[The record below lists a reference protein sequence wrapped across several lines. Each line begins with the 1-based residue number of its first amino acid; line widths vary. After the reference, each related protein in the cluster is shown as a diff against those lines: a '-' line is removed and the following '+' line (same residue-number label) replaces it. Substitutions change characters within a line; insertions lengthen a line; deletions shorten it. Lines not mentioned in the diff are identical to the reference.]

1 MGNVLYLDL
10 GMGAAGDMLAAS
22 LFDLLSDN
30 EREEF
35 LAEMNHAG
43 LPDTVIKAEQVQ
55 KSGISGIHYRVQIHG
70 EEELSSDMHGHEH
83 GHEHEHEH
91 EHEYEHEHMHGHGHE
106 HMHGYGHTHE
116 HHHGY
121 GQDHVS
127 EHEHAPEHGQDHV
140 SEHEHALEHG
150 HDHALEHS
158 HDHEYGHDHEHQ
170 HGHGHEHTQEPSHEH
185 GHTHE
190 HSHEHGHTHEHSHEH
205 GHTHEHHDMEEILS
219 RVSALAL
226 PVRVKQDITAIY
238 QDIAQAES
246 RVHGRPVNEVH
257 LHEVGMLDAIA
268 DIASVSLLLYKLAPD
283 RICASPI
290 TTGFGAVRCAHGILP
305 VPAPATAI
313 LLEGMP
319 TRAGQVEG
327 ELCTPTGAA
336 LIRHFAGSFG
346 QAPEMVPL
354 RTGYG
359 MGSKEFSRLNCIRAT
374 LGLIDESSRMNYG
387 TAADRNAGTG
397 IKEAADKYA
406 QAGIEEAA
414 DKYTR
419 TDAEET
425 ANKYTRTDAEEAA
438 DKYTR
443 TDTEEAAGGTDEII
457 ELACTV
463 DDMTGEEIGFAVEE
477 LLRGGALD
485 VWTSAVQM
493 KKNRP
498 GTIIT
503 VLCSEELRNA
513 MLHLLFR
520 HTSSI
525 GVRETLHRRYI
536 LARVSGDKETA
547 YGSVRTKTVSG
558 YGTTRSKAEYEDLAT
573 IARSSG
579 LSLRE
584 AREACR

>member
-22 LFDLLSDN
+22 LFDLLSEN

-43 LPDTVIKAEQVQ
+43 LPDTLIKAEQVQ

-70 EEELSSDMHGHEH
+70 EEELSSDMHDHAH
-83 GHEHEHEH
+83 AHEHEHDHDH
-91 EHEYEHEHMHGHGHE
+91 EHG

-121 GQDHVS
+121 GHDHVS
-127 EHEHAPEHGQDHV
+127 EHEHAPEY
-140 SEHEHALEHG
+140 EHG
-150 HDHALEHS
+150 HDHAHEHS
-158 HDHEYGHDHEHQ
+158 HEYGHGHEHQ
-170 HGHGHEHTQEPSHEH
+170 HGHGHEHTQELSHEH
-185 GHTHE
+185 G
-190 HSHEHGHTHEHSHEH
+190 H
-205 GHTHEHHDMEEILS
+205 GHTHEHHSMEEILS

-226 PVRVKQDITAIY
+226 PERVKQDITAIY
-238 QDIAQAES
+238 RDIAQAES

-346 QAPEMVPL
+346 HAPEMVPL

-374 LGLIDESSRMNYG
+374 LGLIDESSRVG
-387 TAADRNAGTG
+387 C
-397 IKEAADKYA
+397 
-406 QAGIEEAA
+406 
-414 DKYTR
+414 
-419 TDAEET
+419 
-425 ANKYTRTDAEEAA
+425 
-438 DKYTR
+438 
-443 TDTEEAAGGTDEII
+443 EAAGATDEII

-513 MLHLLFR
+513 MIRLLFR

-536 LARVSGDKETA
+536 LSRESGKKETA
-547 YGSVRTKTVSG
+547 YGSIRTKTVSG
-558 YGTTRSKAEYEDLAT
+558 YGTARSKAEYEDLAS

-579 LSLRE
+579 LSLRDV
-584 AREACR
+584 REACR

>member
-22 LFDLLSDN
+22 LFDLLSEN

-43 LPDTVIKAEQVQ
+43 LPDTLIKAEQVQ

-70 EEELSSDMHGHEH
+70 EEELSSDMHDHAHEHEH
-83 GHEHEHEH
+83 GH
-91 EHEYEHEHMHGHGHE
+91 
-106 HMHGYGHTHE
+106 MHGYDHTHE

-121 GQDHVS
+121 GHDHVS
-127 EHEHAPEHGQDHV
+127 EHEHAPEY
-140 SEHEHALEHG
+140 EHG
-150 HDHALEHS
+150 HDHAHEHS
-158 HDHEYGHDHEHQ
+158 HEYGHGHEHQ
-170 HGHGHEHTQEPSHEH
+170 HGHGHEHTQELSHEH
-185 GHTHE
+185 G
-190 HSHEHGHTHEHSHEH
+190 H
-205 GHTHEHHDMEEILS
+205 GHTHEHHSMEEILS

-226 PVRVKQDITAIY
+226 PERVKQDITAIY
-238 QDIAQAES
+238 RDIAQAES

-346 QAPEMVPL
+346 HAPEMVPL

-374 LGLIDESSRMNYG
+374 LGLIDESSRVG
-387 TAADRNAGTG
+387 C
-397 IKEAADKYA
+397 
-406 QAGIEEAA
+406 
-414 DKYTR
+414 
-419 TDAEET
+419 
-425 ANKYTRTDAEEAA
+425 
-438 DKYTR
+438 
-443 TDTEEAAGGTDEII
+443 EAAGATDEII

-513 MLHLLFR
+513 MIRLLFR

-536 LARVSGDKETA
+536 LSRESGKKETA
-547 YGSVRTKTVSG
+547 YGSIRTKTVSG
-558 YGTTRSKAEYEDLAT
+558 YGTARSKAEYEDLAS

-579 LSLRE
+579 LSLRDV
-584 AREACR
+584 REACR

>member
-22 LFDLLSDN
+22 LFDLLSEN

-43 LPDTVIKAEQVQ
+43 LPDTLIKAEQVQ

-70 EEELSSDMHGHEH
+70 EEELSSDMHDHEHEHYHEH
-83 GHEHEHEH
+83 GH
-91 EHEYEHEHMHGHGHE
+91 
-106 HMHGYGHTHE
+106 MHGYDHTHE
-116 HHHGY
+116 HHHRY
-121 GQDHVS
+121 GHDHVS
-127 EHEHAPEHGQDHV
+127 EHEHAPEY
-140 SEHEHALEHG
+140 EHG
-150 HDHALEHS
+150 HDHAHEHS
-158 HDHEYGHDHEHQ
+158 HEYGHGHEHQ
-170 HGHGHEHTQEPSHEH
+170 HGHGQEHTQELSHEH

-205 GHTHEHHDMEEILS
+205 GHGHTHEHHSMEEILS

-226 PVRVKQDITAIY
+226 PERVKQDITAIY
-238 QDIAQAES
+238 RDIAQAES

-346 QAPEMVPL
+346 HAPEMVPL

-374 LGLIDESSRMNYG
+374 LGLIDESSRVG
-387 TAADRNAGTG
+387 C
-397 IKEAADKYA
+397 
-406 QAGIEEAA
+406 
-414 DKYTR
+414 
-419 TDAEET
+419 
-425 ANKYTRTDAEEAA
+425 
-438 DKYTR
+438 
-443 TDTEEAAGGTDEII
+443 EAAGATDEII

-513 MLHLLFR
+513 MIRLLFR

-536 LARVSGDKETA
+536 LSRESGKKETA
-547 YGSVRTKTVSG
+547 YGSIRTKTVSG
-558 YGTTRSKAEYEDLAT
+558 YGTARSKAEYEDLAS

-579 LSLRE
+579 LSLRDV
-584 AREACR
+584 REACR

>member
-1 MGNVLYLDL
+1 MGKVLYLDL

-35 LAEMNHAG
+35 LVEMNHAG
-43 LPDTVIKAEQVQ
+43 LPDTLIKAEQVQ

-83 GHEHEHEH
+83 GHEHE
-91 EHEYEHEHMHGHGHE
+91 YEHEHMHGHE
-106 HMHGYGHTHE
+106 
-116 HHHGY
+116 
-121 GQDHVS
+121 
-127 EHEHAPEHGQDHV
+127 
-140 SEHEHALEHG
+140 
-150 HDHALEHS
+150 
-158 HDHEYGHDHEHQ
+158 HDHEHS
-170 HGHGHEHTQEPSHEH
+170 HEYGHGHEHAQELSHEH
-185 GHTHE
+185 EHTHD
-190 HSHEHGHTHEHSHEH
+190 HSHEHGH
-205 GHTHEHHDMEEILS
+205 GHTHEHHGMEEILS
-219 RVSALAL
+219 RVNALAL

-419 TDAEET
+419 TDAEE
-425 ANKYTRTDAEEAA
+425 
-438 DKYTR
+438 
-443 TDTEEAAGGTDEII
+443 AAGGTDEII

>member
-22 LFDLLSDN
+22 LFDLLSEN

-43 LPDTVIKAEQVQ
+43 LPDTLIKAEQVQ
-55 KSGISGIHYRVQIHG
+55 KSGISGIQYRVQIHG
-70 EEELSSDMHGHEH
+70 EEEFSSDMHDHA
-83 GHEHEHEH
+83 HEHEHDHDHDH
-91 EHEYEHEHMHGHGHE
+91 EHG

-121 GQDHVS
+121 GHDHVS
-127 EHEHAPEHGQDHV
+127 EHEHAPEY
-140 SEHEHALEHG
+140 EHG
-150 HDHALEHS
+150 HDHAHEHS
-158 HDHEYGHDHEHQ
+158 HEYGHGHEHQ
-170 HGHGHEHTQEPSHEH
+170 HGHGHEHTQELSHEH
-185 GHTHE
+185 G
-190 HSHEHGHTHEHSHEH
+190 H
-205 GHTHEHHDMEEILS
+205 GHTHEHHSMEEILS

-226 PVRVKQDITAIY
+226 PERVKQDITAIY
-238 QDIAQAES
+238 RDIAQAES

-346 QAPEMVPL
+346 HAPEMVPL

-374 LGLIDESSRMNYG
+374 LGLIDESSRVG
-387 TAADRNAGTG
+387 C
-397 IKEAADKYA
+397 
-406 QAGIEEAA
+406 
-414 DKYTR
+414 
-419 TDAEET
+419 
-425 ANKYTRTDAEEAA
+425 
-438 DKYTR
+438 
-443 TDTEEAAGGTDEII
+443 EAAGATDEII

-513 MLHLLFR
+513 MIRLLFR

-536 LARVSGDKETA
+536 LSRESGKKETA
-547 YGSVRTKTVSG
+547 YGSIRTKTVSG
-558 YGTTRSKAEYEDLAT
+558 YGTARSKAEYEDLAS

-579 LSLRE
+579 LSLRDV
-584 AREACR
+584 REACR

>member
-1 MGNVLYLDL
+1 MGKVLYLDL

-22 LFDLLSDN
+22 LFDLLSEN

-43 LPDTVIKAEQVQ
+43 LPDTLIKAEQVQ

-70 EEELSSDMHGHEH
+70 EEELSSDMHDHAHEH
-83 GHEHEHEH
+83 
-91 EHEYEHEHMHGHGHE
+91 
-106 HMHGYGHTHE
+106 
-116 HHHGY
+116 
-121 GQDHVS
+121 S
-127 EHEHAPEHGQDHV
+127 
-140 SEHEHALEHG
+140 
-150 HDHALEHS
+150 
-158 HDHEYGHDHEHQ
+158 HEYGHGHEHQ
-170 HGHGHEHTQEPSHEH
+170 HGHGQEHTQELSHEH

-205 GHTHEHHDMEEILS
+205 GHGHTHEHSHEHGHGHTHEHHSMEEILS

-226 PVRVKQDITAIY
+226 PERVKQDITAIY
-238 QDIAQAES
+238 RDIAQAES

-346 QAPEMVPL
+346 HAPEMVPL

-374 LGLIDESSRMNYG
+374 LGLIDESSRVG
-387 TAADRNAGTG
+387 C
-397 IKEAADKYA
+397 
-406 QAGIEEAA
+406 
-414 DKYTR
+414 
-419 TDAEET
+419 
-425 ANKYTRTDAEEAA
+425 
-438 DKYTR
+438 
-443 TDTEEAAGGTDEII
+443 EAAGATDEII

-513 MLHLLFR
+513 MIRLLFR

-536 LARVSGDKETA
+536 LSRESGKKETA
-547 YGSVRTKTVSG
+547 YGSIRTKTVSG
-558 YGTTRSKAEYEDLAT
+558 YGTARSKAEYEDLAS

-579 LSLRE
+579 LSLRDV
-584 AREACR
+584 REACR

>member
-1 MGNVLYLDL
+1 MGKVLYLDL

-83 GHEHEHEH
+83 GQ
-91 EHEYEHEHMHGHGHE
+91 G
-106 HMHGYGHTHE
+106 
-116 HHHGY
+116 
-121 GQDHVS
+121 
-127 EHEHAPEHGQDHV
+127 
-140 SEHEHALEHG
+140 
-150 HDHALEHS
+150 
-158 HDHEYGHDHEHQ
+158 HEHQ
-170 HGHGHEHTQEPSHEH
+170 HGHDHEHSHEYGQGHEHQH

-190 HSHEHGHTHEHSHEH
+190 HSHEYGHGHEHQHGHTHEHTQGLSHQHEHTHEHSHEH

-219 RVSALAL
+219 RVNALAL
-226 PVRVKQDITAIY
+226 PERVKQDITAIY

-374 LGLIDESSRMNYG
+374 LGLIDENSRMNYG

-397 IKEAADKYA
+397 IKEAADKYTRT
-406 QAGIEEAA
+406 GIE
-414 DKYTR
+414 K
-419 TDAEET
+419 
-425 ANKYTRTDAEEAA
+425 AA

-503 VLCSEELRNA
+503 VLCSEGLRNT
-513 MLHLLFR
+513 MIHLLFR

-536 LARVSGDKETA
+536 LTRKSGDKETA

-558 YGTTRSKAEYEDLAT
+558 YGTTRSKAEYEDLAS

>member
-83 GHEHEHEH
+83 GHEHEHE
-91 EHEYEHEHMHGHGHE
+91 YEHEHMHGHEHE

-121 GQDHVS
+121 
-127 EHEHAPEHGQDHV
+127 GQDHV

-170 HGHGHEHTQEPSHEH
+170 HGHGQEHTQELSHEH
-185 GHTHE
+185 G
-190 HSHEHGHTHEHSHEH
+190 H
-205 GHTHEHHDMEEILS
+205 GHTHEHHSMEEILS
-219 RVSALAL
+219 RVNALAL

-305 VPAPATAI
+305 VPAPATSI

-406 QAGIEEAA
+406 QAGIEEAT

-425 ANKYTRTDAEEAA
+425 ADKYTRTDA
-438 DKYTR
+438 
-443 TDTEEAAGGTDEII
+443 EEAAGGTDEII

-536 LARVSGDKETA
+536 LARESGDKETA

>member
-1 MGNVLYLDL
+1 MGKVLYLDL

-43 LPDTVIKAEQVQ
+43 LPDTLIKAEQVQ

-83 GHEHEHEH
+83 GHEHEHE
-91 EHEYEHEHMHGHGHE
+91 YEHEHMHGHEHE

-121 GQDHVS
+121 GHEHAQELSH
-127 EHEHAPEHGQDHV
+127 EHEHT
-140 SEHEHALEHG
+140 
-150 HDHALEHS
+150 HD
-158 HDHEYGHDHEHQ
+158 
-170 HGHGHEHTQEPSHEH
+170 
-185 GHTHE
+185 
-190 HSHEHGHTHEHSHEH
+190 HSHEHGH
-205 GHTHEHHDMEEILS
+205 GHTHEHHGMEEILS
-219 RVSALAL
+219 RVNALAL

-257 LHEVGMLDAIA
+257 LHEVGMLDAI
-268 DIASVSLLLYKLAPD
+268 SLLLYKLAPD

-305 VPAPATAI
+305 VPAPAIAI

-425 ANKYTRTDAEEAA
+425 ADKYTRTDA
-438 DKYTR
+438 
-443 TDTEEAAGGTDEII
+443 EEAAGGTDEII

-536 LARVSGDKETA
+536 LARESGDKETA

>member
-22 LFDLLSDN
+22 LFDLLSEN

-43 LPDTVIKAEQVQ
+43 LPDTLIKAEQVQ

-70 EEELSSDMHGHEH
+70 EEELSSDMHDHAHAHEHDHDHDHEH
-83 GHEHEHEH
+83 GH
-91 EHEYEHEHMHGHGHE
+91 
-106 HMHGYGHTHE
+106 MHGYDHTHE

-121 GQDHVS
+121 GHEHVS
-127 EHEHAPEHGQDHV
+127 EHEHAPEY
-140 SEHEHALEHG
+140 EHG
-150 HDHALEHS
+150 HDHAHEHS
-158 HDHEYGHDHEHQ
+158 HEYGHGHEHQ
-170 HGHGHEHTQEPSHEH
+170 HGHGHEHTQELSHEH
-185 GHTHE
+185 G
-190 HSHEHGHTHEHSHEH
+190 H
-205 GHTHEHHDMEEILS
+205 GHTHEHHSMEEILS

-226 PVRVKQDITAIY
+226 PERVKQDITAIY
-238 QDIAQAES
+238 RDIAQAES

-290 TTGFGAVRCAHGILP
+290 TTGFGTVRCAHGILP

-346 QAPEMVPL
+346 HAPEMVPL

-374 LGLIDESSRMNYG
+374 LGLIDESSRVG
-387 TAADRNAGTG
+387 C
-397 IKEAADKYA
+397 
-406 QAGIEEAA
+406 
-414 DKYTR
+414 
-419 TDAEET
+419 
-425 ANKYTRTDAEEAA
+425 
-438 DKYTR
+438 
-443 TDTEEAAGGTDEII
+443 EAAGAADEII

-513 MLHLLFR
+513 MIRLLFR

-536 LARVSGDKETA
+536 LSRESGKKETA
-547 YGSVRTKTVSG
+547 YGSIRTKTVSG
-558 YGTTRSKAEYEDLAT
+558 YGTARSKAEYEDLAS

-579 LSLRE
+579 LSLRDV
-584 AREACR
+584 REACR

>member
-22 LFDLLSDN
+22 LFDLLSEN

-43 LPDTVIKAEQVQ
+43 LPDTLIKAEQVQ

-70 EEELSSDMHGHEH
+70 EEELSSDMHDHA
-83 GHEHEHEH
+83 HEHEHEH
-91 EHEYEHEHMHGHGHE
+91 DHDHEHG

-121 GQDHVS
+121 GHDHVS
-127 EHEHAPEHGQDHV
+127 EHEHAPEY
-140 SEHEHALEHG
+140 EHG
-150 HDHALEHS
+150 HDHAHEHS
-158 HDHEYGHDHEHQ
+158 HEYGHGHEHQ
-170 HGHGHEHTQEPSHEH
+170 HGHGHEHTQELSHEH
-185 GHTHE
+185 G
-190 HSHEHGHTHEHSHEH
+190 H
-205 GHTHEHHDMEEILS
+205 GHTHEHHSMEEILS

-226 PVRVKQDITAIY
+226 PERVKQDITAIY
-238 QDIAQAES
+238 RDIAQAES

-346 QAPEMVPL
+346 HAPEMVPL

-374 LGLIDESSRMNYG
+374 LGLIDESSRVG
-387 TAADRNAGTG
+387 C
-397 IKEAADKYA
+397 
-406 QAGIEEAA
+406 
-414 DKYTR
+414 
-419 TDAEET
+419 
-425 ANKYTRTDAEEAA
+425 
-438 DKYTR
+438 
-443 TDTEEAAGGTDEII
+443 EAAGATDDII

-513 MLHLLFR
+513 MIRLLFR

-536 LARVSGDKETA
+536 LSRESGKKETA
-547 YGSVRTKTVSG
+547 YGSIRTKTVSG
-558 YGTTRSKAEYEDLAT
+558 YGTARSKAEYEDLAS

-579 LSLRE
+579 LSLRDV
-584 AREACR
+584 REACR

>member
-22 LFDLLSDN
+22 LFDLLSEN

-43 LPDTVIKAEQVQ
+43 LPDTLIKAEQVQ

-70 EEELSSDMHGHEH
+70 EEELSSDMHDHAHEHEH
-83 GHEHEHEH
+83 GH
-91 EHEYEHEHMHGHGHE
+91 
-106 HMHGYGHTHE
+106 MHGYDHTHE

-121 GQDHVS
+121 GHDHVS
-127 EHEHAPEHGQDHV
+127 EHEHAPEY
-140 SEHEHALEHG
+140 EHG
-150 HDHALEHS
+150 HDHAHEHS
-158 HDHEYGHDHEHQ
+158 HEYGHGHEHQ
-170 HGHGHEHTQEPSHEH
+170 HGHGQEHTQELSHEH
-185 GHTHE
+185 G
-190 HSHEHGHTHEHSHEH
+190 H
-205 GHTHEHHDMEEILS
+205 GHTHEHHSMEEILS

-226 PVRVKQDITAIY
+226 PERVKQDITAIY
-238 QDIAQAES
+238 RDIAQAES

-346 QAPEMVPL
+346 HAPEMVPL

-374 LGLIDESSRMNYG
+374 LGLIDESSRVG
-387 TAADRNAGTG
+387 C
-397 IKEAADKYA
+397 
-406 QAGIEEAA
+406 
-414 DKYTR
+414 
-419 TDAEET
+419 
-425 ANKYTRTDAEEAA
+425 
-438 DKYTR
+438 
-443 TDTEEAAGGTDEII
+443 EAAGATDEII

-513 MLHLLFR
+513 MIRLLFR

-536 LARVSGDKETA
+536 LSRESGKKETA
-547 YGSVRTKTVSG
+547 YGSIRTKTVSG
-558 YGTTRSKAEYEDLAT
+558 YGTARSKAEYEDLAS

-579 LSLRE
+579 LSLRDV
-584 AREACR
+584 REACR

>member
-22 LFDLLSDN
+22 LFDLLSEN

-43 LPDTVIKAEQVQ
+43 LPDTLIKAEQVQ

-70 EEELSSDMHGHEH
+70 EEELSSDMHDHAHEHEH
-83 GHEHEHEH
+83 GH
-91 EHEYEHEHMHGHGHE
+91 
-106 HMHGYGHTHE
+106 MHGYDHTHE

-121 GQDHVS
+121 GHEHVS
-127 EHEHAPEHGQDHV
+127 EHEHAPEY
-140 SEHEHALEHG
+140 EHG
-150 HDHALEHS
+150 HDHAHEHS
-158 HDHEYGHDHEHQ
+158 HEYGHGHEHQ
-170 HGHGHEHTQEPSHEH
+170 HGHGHEHTQELSHEH
-185 GHTHE
+185 G
-190 HSHEHGHTHEHSHEH
+190 H
-205 GHTHEHHDMEEILS
+205 GHTHEHHSMEEILS

-226 PVRVKQDITAIY
+226 PERVKQDITAIY
-238 QDIAQAES
+238 RDIAQAES

-346 QAPEMVPL
+346 HAPEMVPL

-374 LGLIDESSRMNYG
+374 LGLIDESSRVG
-387 TAADRNAGTG
+387 C
-397 IKEAADKYA
+397 
-406 QAGIEEAA
+406 
-414 DKYTR
+414 
-419 TDAEET
+419 
-425 ANKYTRTDAEEAA
+425 
-438 DKYTR
+438 
-443 TDTEEAAGGTDEII
+443 EAAGATDEII

-513 MLHLLFR
+513 MIRLLFR

-536 LARVSGDKETA
+536 LSRESGKKETA
-547 YGSVRTKTVSG
+547 YGSIRTKTVSG
-558 YGTTRSKAEYEDLAT
+558 YGTARSKAEYEDLAS

-579 LSLRE
+579 LSLRDV
-584 AREACR
+584 REACR

>member
-22 LFDLLSDN
+22 LFDLLSEN

-43 LPDTVIKAEQVQ
+43 LPDTLIKAEQVQ

-70 EEELSSDMHGHEH
+70 EEELSSDMHDHAHEH
-83 GHEHEHEH
+83 
-91 EHEYEHEHMHGHGHE
+91 
-106 HMHGYGHTHE
+106 
-116 HHHGY
+116 
-121 GQDHVS
+121 S
-127 EHEHAPEHGQDHV
+127 
-140 SEHEHALEHG
+140 
-150 HDHALEHS
+150 
-158 HDHEYGHDHEHQ
+158 HEYGHGHEHQ
-170 HGHGHEHTQEPSHEH
+170 HGHGHEHTQELSHEH
-185 GHTHE
+185 G
-190 HSHEHGHTHEHSHEH
+190 H
-205 GHTHEHHDMEEILS
+205 GHTHEHHSMEEILS

-226 PVRVKQDITAIY
+226 PERVKQDITAIY
-238 QDIAQAES
+238 RDIAQAES

-359 MGSKEFSRLNCIRAT
+359 MGSKEFSRLRLNCIRAT
-374 LGLIDESSRMNYG
+374 LGLIDESSRVG
-387 TAADRNAGTG
+387 C
-397 IKEAADKYA
+397 
-406 QAGIEEAA
+406 
-414 DKYTR
+414 
-419 TDAEET
+419 
-425 ANKYTRTDAEEAA
+425 
-438 DKYTR
+438 
-443 TDTEEAAGGTDEII
+443 EAAGATDEII

-513 MLHLLFR
+513 MIRLLFR

-536 LARVSGDKETA
+536 LSRESGKKETA
-547 YGSVRTKTVSG
+547 YGSIRTKTVSG
-558 YGTTRSKAEYEDLAT
+558 YGTARSKAEYEDLAS

-579 LSLRE
+579 LSLRDV
-584 AREACR
+584 REACR

>member
-22 LFDLLSDN
+22 LFDLLSEN

-43 LPDTVIKAEQVQ
+43 LPDTLIKAEQVQ

-70 EEELSSDMHGHEH
+70 EEELSSDMHD
-83 GHEHEHEH
+83 HEHEHEH
-91 EHEYEHEHMHGHGHE
+91 EHG
-106 HMHGYGHTHE
+106 HMHGYDHTHE

-121 GQDHVS
+121 GHEHVS
-127 EHEHAPEHGQDHV
+127 EHEHAPEY
-140 SEHEHALEHG
+140 EHG
-150 HDHALEHS
+150 HDHAHEHS
-158 HDHEYGHDHEHQ
+158 HEYGHGHEHQ
-170 HGHGHEHTQEPSHEH
+170 HGHGHEHTQELSHEH
-185 GHTHE
+185 G
-190 HSHEHGHTHEHSHEH
+190 H
-205 GHTHEHHDMEEILS
+205 GHTHEHHSMEEILS

-226 PVRVKQDITAIY
+226 PERVKQDITAIY
-238 QDIAQAES
+238 RDIAQAES

-290 TTGFGAVRCAHGILP
+290 TTGFGTVRCAHGILP

-346 QAPEMVPL
+346 HAPEMVPL

-374 LGLIDESSRMNYG
+374 LGLIDESSRVG
-387 TAADRNAGTG
+387 C
-397 IKEAADKYA
+397 
-406 QAGIEEAA
+406 
-414 DKYTR
+414 
-419 TDAEET
+419 
-425 ANKYTRTDAEEAA
+425 
-438 DKYTR
+438 
-443 TDTEEAAGGTDEII
+443 EAAGAADEII

-513 MLHLLFR
+513 MIRLLFR

-536 LARVSGDKETA
+536 LSRESGKKETA
-547 YGSVRTKTVSG
+547 YGSIRTKTVSG
-558 YGTTRSKAEYEDLAT
+558 YGTARSKAEYEDLAS

-579 LSLRE
+579 LSLRDV
-584 AREACR
+584 REACR

>member
-22 LFDLLSDN
+22 LFDLLSEN

-43 LPDTVIKAEQVQ
+43 LPDTLIKAEQVQ

-70 EEELSSDMHGHEH
+70 EEELSSDMHDHA
-83 GHEHEHEH
+83 HEHEHDH
-91 EHEYEHEHMHGHGHE
+91 EHDHDHEHG

-121 GQDHVS
+121 GHDHVS
-127 EHEHAPEHGQDHV
+127 EHEHAPEY
-140 SEHEHALEHG
+140 EHG
-150 HDHALEHS
+150 HDHAHEHS
-158 HDHEYGHDHEHQ
+158 HEYGHGHEHQ
-170 HGHGHEHTQEPSHEH
+170 HGHGHEHTQELSHEH
-185 GHTHE
+185 G
-190 HSHEHGHTHEHSHEH
+190 H
-205 GHTHEHHDMEEILS
+205 GHTHEHHSMEEILS

-226 PVRVKQDITAIY
+226 PERVKQDITAIY
-238 QDIAQAES
+238 RDIAQAES

-346 QAPEMVPL
+346 HAPEMVPL

-374 LGLIDESSRMNYG
+374 LGLIDESSRVG
-387 TAADRNAGTG
+387 C
-397 IKEAADKYA
+397 
-406 QAGIEEAA
+406 
-414 DKYTR
+414 
-419 TDAEET
+419 
-425 ANKYTRTDAEEAA
+425 
-438 DKYTR
+438 
-443 TDTEEAAGGTDEII
+443 EAAGATDEII

-513 MLHLLFR
+513 MIRLLFR

-536 LARVSGDKETA
+536 LSRESGKKETA
-547 YGSVRTKTVSG
+547 YGSIRTKTVSG
-558 YGTTRSKAEYEDLAT
+558 YGTARSKAEYEDLAS

-579 LSLRE
+579 LSLRDV
-584 AREACR
+584 REACR

>member
-22 LFDLLSDN
+22 LFDLLSEN

-43 LPDTVIKAEQVQ
+43 LPDTLIKAEQVQ

-70 EEELSSDMHGHEH
+70 EEELSSDMHDHAHEH
-83 GHEHEHEH
+83 DHDHDQEH
-91 EHEYEHEHMHGHGHE
+91 G

-121 GQDHVS
+121 GHDHVS
-127 EHEHAPEHGQDHV
+127 EHEHAPEY
-140 SEHEHALEHG
+140 EHG
-150 HDHALEHS
+150 HDHAHEHS
-158 HDHEYGHDHEHQ
+158 HEYGHGHEHQ
-170 HGHGHEHTQEPSHEH
+170 HGHGHEHTQELSHEH
-185 GHTHE
+185 G
-190 HSHEHGHTHEHSHEH
+190 H
-205 GHTHEHHDMEEILS
+205 GHTHEHHSMEEILS

-226 PVRVKQDITAIY
+226 PERVKQDITAIY
-238 QDIAQAES
+238 RDIAQAES

-346 QAPEMVPL
+346 HAPEMVPL

-374 LGLIDESSRMNYG
+374 LGLIDESSRVG
-387 TAADRNAGTG
+387 C
-397 IKEAADKYA
+397 
-406 QAGIEEAA
+406 
-414 DKYTR
+414 
-419 TDAEET
+419 
-425 ANKYTRTDAEEAA
+425 
-438 DKYTR
+438 
-443 TDTEEAAGGTDEII
+443 EAAGATDEII

-513 MLHLLFR
+513 MIRLLFR

-536 LARVSGDKETA
+536 LSRESGKKETA
-547 YGSVRTKTVSG
+547 YGSIRTKTVSG
-558 YGTTRSKAEYEDLAT
+558 YGTARSKAEYEDLAS

-579 LSLRE
+579 LSLRDV
-584 AREACR
+584 REACR

>member
-1 MGNVLYLDL
+1 MGKVLYLDL

-419 TDAEET
+419 TD
-425 ANKYTRTDAEEAA
+425 
-438 DKYTR
+438 
-443 TDTEEAAGGTDEII
+443 TEEAAGGTDEII

>member
-1 MGNVLYLDL
+1 MGKVLYLDL

-22 LFDLLSDN
+22 LFDLLSEN

-35 LAEMNHAG
+35 LSEMNHAG

-70 EEELSSDMHGHEH
+70 EEELSSDIHGHGHEHHHGHEH
-83 GHEHEHEH
+83 GH
-91 EHEYEHEHMHGHGHE
+91 G
-106 HMHGYGHTHE
+106 HMHGYSHTHE
-116 HHHGY
+116 HAHEHGH
-121 GQDHVS
+121 DHVN
-127 EHEHAPEHGQDHV
+127 EHEHAPEH
-140 SEHEHALEHG
+140 E
-150 HDHALEHS
+150 
-158 HDHEYGHDHEHQ
+158 
-170 HGHGHEHTQEPSHEH
+170 
-185 GHTHE
+185 HTHE
-190 HSHEHGHTHEHSHEH
+190 HSHEQGHDHEYHHGYEHDHEHTHGFSHGHEHTQDHSHEHGH
-205 GHTHEHHDMEEILS
+205 GHTHEHHSMEEILS
-219 RVSALAL
+219 RVGALAL
-226 PVRVKQDITAIY
+226 PEKVKQDIAAIY

-268 DIASVSLLLYKLAPD
+268 DIASVSLLLYKLSPD
-283 RICASPI
+283 CICASPI
-290 TTGFGAVRCAHGILP
+290 TTGFGAVYCAHGILP

-346 QAPEMVPL
+346 QAPAMVPL

-359 MGSKEFSRLNCIRAT
+359 MGSKEFTRLNCIRAT
-374 LGLIDESSRMNYG
+374 LGLIDENSRTNCE
-387 TAADRNAGTG
+387 TAAGKNARTGTE
-397 IKEAADKYA
+397 IPVD
-406 QAGIEEAA
+406 QH
-414 DKYTR
+414 TR
-419 TDAEET
+419 TGTEIPVDQH
-425 ANKYTRTDAEEAA
+425 TRTG
-438 DKYTR
+438 
-443 TDTEEAAGGTDEII
+443 TEGAVGGTDEII
-457 ELACTV
+457 ELACTI

-485 VWTSAVQM
+485 VWTSAVHM

-498 GTIIT
+498 GTVIT
-503 VLCSEELRNA
+503 VLCSEELRNT
-513 MLHLLFR
+513 MIHLLFR

-536 LARVSGDKETA
+536 LDRESGEMETA
-547 YGSVRTKTVSG
+547 YGSVRMKTVSG
-558 YGTTRSKAEYEDLAT
+558 YGTARSKAEYDDLAS

-584 AREACR
+584 VREACR

>member
-22 LFDLLSDN
+22 LFDLLSEN

-70 EEELSSDMHGHEH
+70 EEELSSDMHDHA
-83 GHEHEHEH
+83 HEHEHR
-91 EHEYEHEHMHGHGHE
+91 
-106 HMHGYGHTHE
+106 HMHGYDHTHE

-121 GQDHVS
+121 GHEHVS
-127 EHEHAPEHGQDHV
+127 EHEHAPEY
-140 SEHEHALEHG
+140 EHG
-150 HDHALEHS
+150 HDHAHEHS
-158 HDHEYGHDHEHQ
+158 HEYGHGHEHQ
-170 HGHGHEHTQEPSHEH
+170 HGHGQEHTQELSHEH

-190 HSHEHGHTHEHSHEH
+190 HSHEHGH
-205 GHTHEHHDMEEILS
+205 GHTHEHHSMEEILS

-226 PVRVKQDITAIY
+226 PERVKQDITAIY
-238 QDIAQAES
+238 RDIAQAES

-346 QAPEMVPL
+346 HAPEMVPL

-374 LGLIDESSRMNYG
+374 LGLIDESSRVG
-387 TAADRNAGTG
+387 C
-397 IKEAADKYA
+397 
-406 QAGIEEAA
+406 
-414 DKYTR
+414 
-419 TDAEET
+419 
-425 ANKYTRTDAEEAA
+425 
-438 DKYTR
+438 
-443 TDTEEAAGGTDEII
+443 EAAGATDEII

-513 MLHLLFR
+513 MIRLLFR

-536 LARVSGDKETA
+536 LSRESGKKETA
-547 YGSVRTKTVSG
+547 YGSIRTKTVSG
-558 YGTTRSKAEYEDLAT
+558 YGTARSKAEYEDLAS

-579 LSLRE
+579 LSLRDV
-584 AREACR
+584 REACR

>member
-1 MGNVLYLDL
+1 MGKVLYLDL

-43 LPDTVIKAEQVQ
+43 LPDTLIKAEQVQ

-83 GHEHEHEH
+83 GHEHEHE
-91 EHEYEHEHMHGHGHE
+91 YEHEHMHGHEHE

-121 GQDHVS
+121 GHDHVY
-127 EHEHAPEHGQDHV
+127 EHEHAPEHG
-140 SEHEHALEHG
+140 HEHVNELEHAPEHG
-150 HDHALEHS
+150 HEHGHEHVYEHS
-158 HDHEYGHDHEHQ
+158 HEY
-170 HGHGHEHTQEPSHEH
+170 GHGHEHAQELSHEH
-185 GHTHE
+185 EHTHD
-190 HSHEHGHTHEHSHEH
+190 HSHEHGH
-205 GHTHEHHDMEEILS
+205 GHTHEHHGMEEILS
-219 RVSALAL
+219 RVNALAL

-305 VPAPATAI
+305 VPAPATSI
-313 LLEGMP
+313 LLEGML

-419 TDAEET
+419 TDAEE
-425 ANKYTRTDAEEAA
+425 
-438 DKYTR
+438 
-443 TDTEEAAGGTDEII
+443 AAGGTDEII

-536 LARVSGDKETA
+536 LARESGDKETA

>member
-1 MGNVLYLDL
+1 
-10 GMGAAGDMLAAS
+10 
-22 LFDLLSDN
+22 
-30 EREEF
+30 
-35 LAEMNHAG
+35 
-43 LPDTVIKAEQVQ
+43 
-55 KSGISGIHYRVQIHG
+55 
-70 EEELSSDMHGHEH
+70 
-83 GHEHEHEH
+83 
-91 EHEYEHEHMHGHGHE
+91 
-106 HMHGYGHTHE
+106 
-116 HHHGY
+116 
-121 GQDHVS
+121 
-127 EHEHAPEHGQDHV
+127 
-140 SEHEHALEHG
+140 
-150 HDHALEHS
+150 
-158 HDHEYGHDHEHQ
+158 
-170 HGHGHEHTQEPSHEH
+170 
-185 GHTHE
+185 
-190 HSHEHGHTHEHSHEH
+190 
-205 GHTHEHHDMEEILS
+205 
-219 RVSALAL
+219 
-226 PVRVKQDITAIY
+226 
-238 QDIAQAES
+238 
-246 RVHGRPVNEVH
+246 
-257 LHEVGMLDAIA
+257 
-268 DIASVSLLLYKLAPD
+268 
-283 RICASPI
+283 
-290 TTGFGAVRCAHGILP
+290 
-305 VPAPATAI
+305 
-313 LLEGMP
+313 
-319 TRAGQVEG
+319 
-327 ELCTPTGAA
+327 
-336 LIRHFAGSFG
+336 
-346 QAPEMVPL
+346 MVPL

-414 DKYTR
+414 DKY
-419 TDAEET
+419 AQ
-425 ANKYTRTDAEEAA
+425 AGIEEAA

-443 TDTEEAAGGTDEII
+443 TDAEEAAGGTDEII

-536 LARVSGDKETA
+536 LARESGDKETA

-558 YGTTRSKAEYEDLAT
+558 YGTTRSKAEYEDLAS

>member
-1 MGNVLYLDL
+1 
-10 GMGAAGDMLAAS
+10 
-22 LFDLLSDN
+22 
-30 EREEF
+30 
-35 LAEMNHAG
+35 
-43 LPDTVIKAEQVQ
+43 
-55 KSGISGIHYRVQIHG
+55 
-70 EEELSSDMHGHEH
+70 
-83 GHEHEHEH
+83 
-91 EHEYEHEHMHGHGHE
+91 
-106 HMHGYGHTHE
+106 
-116 HHHGY
+116 
-121 GQDHVS
+121 
-127 EHEHAPEHGQDHV
+127 
-140 SEHEHALEHG
+140 
-150 HDHALEHS
+150 
-158 HDHEYGHDHEHQ
+158 
-170 HGHGHEHTQEPSHEH
+170 
-185 GHTHE
+185 
-190 HSHEHGHTHEHSHEH
+190 
-205 GHTHEHHDMEEILS
+205 
-219 RVSALAL
+219 
-226 PVRVKQDITAIY
+226 
-238 QDIAQAES
+238 
-246 RVHGRPVNEVH
+246 
-257 LHEVGMLDAIA
+257 MLDAIA

-414 DKYTR
+414 DKYTPVGI
-419 TDAEET
+419 
-425 ANKYTRTDAEEAA
+425 EEAA

-443 TDTEEAAGGTDEII
+443 TDAEEAAGGTDEII

-536 LARVSGDKETA
+536 LARESGDKETA

>member
-1 MGNVLYLDL
+1 
-10 GMGAAGDMLAAS
+10 
-22 LFDLLSDN
+22 
-30 EREEF
+30 
-35 LAEMNHAG
+35 
-43 LPDTVIKAEQVQ
+43 
-55 KSGISGIHYRVQIHG
+55 
-70 EEELSSDMHGHEH
+70 
-83 GHEHEHEH
+83 
-91 EHEYEHEHMHGHGHE
+91 
-106 HMHGYGHTHE
+106 
-116 HHHGY
+116 
-121 GQDHVS
+121 
-127 EHEHAPEHGQDHV
+127 
-140 SEHEHALEHG
+140 
-150 HDHALEHS
+150 
-158 HDHEYGHDHEHQ
+158 
-170 HGHGHEHTQEPSHEH
+170 
-185 GHTHE
+185 
-190 HSHEHGHTHEHSHEH
+190 
-205 GHTHEHHDMEEILS
+205 
-219 RVSALAL
+219 
-226 PVRVKQDITAIY
+226 
-238 QDIAQAES
+238 
-246 RVHGRPVNEVH
+246 
-257 LHEVGMLDAIA
+257 MLDAIA

-374 LGLIDESSRMNYG
+374 LGLIDESSRVG
-387 TAADRNAGTG
+387 C
-397 IKEAADKYA
+397 
-406 QAGIEEAA
+406 
-414 DKYTR
+414 
-419 TDAEET
+419 
-425 ANKYTRTDAEEAA
+425 
-438 DKYTR
+438 
-443 TDTEEAAGGTDEII
+443 EAAGATDEII

-536 LARVSGDKETA
+536 LARESGDKETA

>member
-22 LFDLLSDN
+22 LFDLLSEN

-43 LPDTVIKAEQVQ
+43 LPDTLIKAEQVQ

-70 EEELSSDMHGHEH
+70 EEELSSDMHD
-83 GHEHEHEH
+83 HEHEHEH
-91 EHEYEHEHMHGHGHE
+91 EHG
-106 HMHGYGHTHE
+106 HMHGYDHTHE

-121 GQDHVS
+121 GHEHVS
-127 EHEHAPEHGQDHV
+127 EHEHAPEY
-140 SEHEHALEHG
+140 EHG
-150 HDHALEHS
+150 HDHAHEHS
-158 HDHEYGHDHEHQ
+158 HEYGHGHEHQ
-170 HGHGHEHTQEPSHEH
+170 HGHGHEHTQELSHEH
-185 GHTHE
+185 G
-190 HSHEHGHTHEHSHEH
+190 H
-205 GHTHEHHDMEEILS
+205 GHTHEHHSMEEILS

-226 PVRVKQDITAIY
+226 PERVKQDITAIY
-238 QDIAQAES
+238 RDIAQAES

-346 QAPEMVPL
+346 HAPEMVPL

-374 LGLIDESSRMNYG
+374 LGLIDESSRVG
-387 TAADRNAGTG
+387 C
-397 IKEAADKYA
+397 
-406 QAGIEEAA
+406 
-414 DKYTR
+414 
-419 TDAEET
+419 
-425 ANKYTRTDAEEAA
+425 
-438 DKYTR
+438 
-443 TDTEEAAGGTDEII
+443 EAAGATDEII

-513 MLHLLFR
+513 MIRLLFR

-536 LARVSGDKETA
+536 LSRESGKKETA
-547 YGSVRTKTVSG
+547 YGSIRTKTVSG
-558 YGTTRSKAEYEDLAT
+558 YGTARSKAEYEDLAS

-579 LSLRE
+579 LSLRDV
-584 AREACR
+584 REACR